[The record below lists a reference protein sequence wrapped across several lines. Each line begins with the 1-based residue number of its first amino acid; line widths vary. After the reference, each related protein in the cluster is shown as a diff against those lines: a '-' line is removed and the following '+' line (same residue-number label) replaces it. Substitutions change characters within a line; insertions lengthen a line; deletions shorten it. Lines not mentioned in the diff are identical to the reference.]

1 MNPPLRRFGTTAT
14 HFADPRISEG
24 MPLSGVAMI
33 SFNTVAAD
41 SSRLDAASEAK
52 ATLESVTANNTTR
65 SSVFIISSR

>member
-1 MNPPLRRFGTTAT
+1 M
-14 HFADPRISEG
+14 SSG

-52 ATLESVTANNTTR
+52 APLASVTAHNTTR
-65 SSVFIISSR
+65 SSVFIISSKMILVAGSR